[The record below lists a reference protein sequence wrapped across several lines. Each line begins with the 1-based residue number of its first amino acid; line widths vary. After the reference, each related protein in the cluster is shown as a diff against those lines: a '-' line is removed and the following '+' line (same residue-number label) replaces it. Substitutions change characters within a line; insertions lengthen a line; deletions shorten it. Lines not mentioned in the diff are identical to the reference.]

1 MGQKYDGKNLSLTFD
16 AIEFNADGT
25 AVVLDNE
32 EGEQDAVTFAELATG
47 DTRQWFFQLTALGD
61 YSVGSIW
68 DTLWE
73 NSGAD
78 VPFVFKPYG
87 NATPTTAQPHFEGT
101 ARVIA
106 KPPIGGSA
114 GETWTF
120 EARLDV
126 DGVPERVTSA

>member
-1 MGQKYDGKNLSLTFD
+1 MATKYNGKDLALTFD

-32 EGEQDAVTFAELATG
+32 EADQEAVTFAEVGAG
-47 DTRQWFFQLTALGD
+47 DTRQWFFQLTAIGD
-61 YSVGSIW
+61 YAAGSIW
-68 DTLWE
+68 DMLWD
-73 NSGAD
+73 NSGAT

-87 NATPTTAQPHFEGT
+87 NAVATAAQPHFTGDCT
-101 ARVIA
+101 VVA
-106 KPPIGGSA
+106 KPPIGGTA

-126 DGVPERVTSA
+126 DGVPTRVIA

>member
-1 MGQKYDGKNLSLTFD
+1 MKYNGKDLSLTFD
-16 AIEFNADGT
+16 AVEVNAEGT

-32 EGEQDAVTFAELATG
+32 EAEQEAVTFAEVGAG
-47 DTRQWFFQLTALGD
+47 DTRQWFFTLTAIGD
-61 YSVGSIW
+61 YSAGSVW

-73 NSGAD
+73 NSGAT

-87 NATPTTAQPHFEGT
+87 NAAATTAQPHFTGNAT
-101 ARVIA
+101 VIA

-126 DGVPERVTSA
+126 DGVPTRVTA

>member
-1 MGQKYDGKNLSLTFD
+1 MTKYNGKDLSLTFD
-16 AIEFNADGT
+16 AVEFNADGT

-32 EGEQDAVTFAELATG
+32 EGDTDSVTFAEVGAG

-61 YSVGSIW
+61 YAAGSIW

-73 NSGAD
+73 NSGAT

-87 NATPTTAQPHFEGT
+87 NAAATAAQPHFTGDCT
-101 ARVIA
+101 VIA
-106 KPPIGGSA
+106 KPPIGGTA

-126 DGVPERVTSA
+126 DGVPTRVIA

>member
-1 MGQKYDGKNLSLTFD
+1 MATKKYNGKNLSLTFNG
-16 AIEFNADGT
+16 IEFKADGT

-32 EGEQDAVTFAELATG
+32 EGDQDAITFADLAGG

-61 YSVGSIW
+61 YAAGSIW
-68 DTLWE
+68 DTLWV
-73 NSGAD
+73 NSGAT

-87 NATPTTAQPHFEGT
+87 NAAATAAEPHFTGT
-101 ARVIA
+101 ATVVA
-106 KPPIGGSA
+106 KPPIGGTA

-126 DGVPERVTSA
+126 VGVPARVTV

>member
-1 MGQKYDGKNLSLTFD
+1 MSKYNGKDLSLTFD
-16 AIEFNADGT
+16 GVEFNAAGT

-32 EGEQDAVTFAELATG
+32 EADTEAVTFAEVGAG

-61 YSVGSIW
+61 YAAGSIW

-73 NSGAD
+73 NSGAT

-87 NATPTTAQPHFEGT
+87 NAAATASQPHFTGNCT
-101 ARVIA
+101 VIA
-106 KPPIGGSA
+106 KPPIGGTA

-126 DGVPERVTSA
+126 DGVPTRVIA